1 LNMHDVQ
8 SQSRNTRRRQVL
20 TAQIAVLLPASF
32 AAIPAAAQ
40 KRDTV
45 VVRRVSSWQVDVDRL
60 KQELLNQRNLESQ
73 FLRKFNEIEMRR
85 RVALPDSQPKLLAQ
99 AQLMYSQWREASLEQ
114 RKIARRLESLC
125 ETVRIPEGW
134 LGVVTTGIQM
144 QDKRPDGTKI
154 IRFLEPPIVAS
165 VDPGS
170 PAERVGVRAGDVLV
184 EVGGHRVLQQN
195 IVFADLLHPGRAIAL
210 KVQRGGEVFTLTPTV
225 EQMPEAMASN
235 SCAKVDIAAG
245 YFLSPRPAQAPTVVR
260 MRSAGAGGQGYA
272 YTYSTNAGR
281 DSNELQAAVAAP
293 TATTSGVM
301 TGPMVGLF
309 GGGAN
314 SLAGL
319 QLIALSTES
328 SRALGVDHGILVNQV
343 LQGTPGREAGLRGG
357 DILLLADS
365 VELRSIGT
373 LQRVIR
379 NSTDRRVTMVIM
391 RDRKRETV
399 MLKW

>member
-1 LNMHDVQ
+1 MNMHDVQ

-20 TAQIAVLLPASF
+20 TARIVVLLPASF

-40 KRDTV
+40 ERDTV

-114 RKIARRLESLC
+114 RKIARRLETLC

-154 IRFLEPPIVAS
+154 IRFLEPPVVAS

-184 EVGGHRVLQQN
+184 EVGGRRVLQQN
-195 IVFADLLHPGRAIAL
+195 IVFADLLHPGREIVL
-210 KVQRGGEVFTLTPTV
+210 KLQRGGEVVTLTPRV

-235 SCAKVDIAAG
+235 SCARVDIAAG
-245 YFLSPRPAQAPTVVR
+245 YFLSPTPGQLPTVVR
-260 MRSAGAGGQGYA
+260 ARTGAAAGGGYA

-281 DSNELQAAVAAP
+281 DSNELQAVVAAP

-357 DILLLADS
+357 DILLSADS

-379 NSTDRRVTMVIM
+379 NSADRRVTMVIM

-399 MLKW
+399 LLKW